1 MIRFILAAMFLAA
14 LPARAAEPLKLVAVQ
29 ARLFFQHSGTLSKP
43 LDDSTILHN
52 VIIGEGGVPEPS
64 RSLLATA
71 IVEGK
76 PGSYDEKWRV
86 DFTATDRETG
96 KVIARFAKD
105 VGVLSDK
112 GRYHVPFWL
121 PETGCIPLVITA
133 RIRGARAEA
142 KRVVPFRCGE

>member
-1 MIRFILAAMFLAA
+1 MIRLALAALILAA
-14 LPARAAEPLKLVAVQ
+14 LPARAAEPLRIVGLQ
-29 ARLFFQHSGTLSKP
+29 TRLFFHYTGTLSKP
-43 LDDSTILHN
+43 LDETTILHN

-76 PGSYDEKWRV
+76 PGKYDETWRV
-86 DFTATDRETG
+86 EFTATDRETG
-96 KVIARFAKD
+96 KVMARFAKD
-105 VGVLSDK
+105 VGVLSEK

-121 PETGCIPLVITA
+121 PETGCIALVITA
-133 RIRGARAEA
+133 KLKGAREET